1 MSTAA
6 ASTLLCDVIDNVALA
21 QRVMRSRDGKP
32 GGEKHIYISN
42 AAVSPNSNLTFLLGD
57 ADKGRYVKVIRKP
70 STYQDSGQGALTMLL
85 AAEGEDAAALRALQ
99 NKVVDGMKEF
109 GLLNAS
115 ISNHPDVIKLVMS
128 PIILD
133 KADEP
138 TVMIGTNVT
147 DETEYFLKIT
157 KGQHAGKFMPIR
169 QEDIRVGDRIVV
181 SLRMDRH
188 RDKPKHRF
196 TRYTQRV
203 FVIERG
209 SYSREAASI
218 VGSSGKAIDV
228 IEFDP
233 SLVQD
238 DYTEPAGAAAE
249 GEAGA
254 AGAAATAAASNP
266 SPAPAAGAPAAAA
279 ASGSADQDED
289 DEFAH
294 ALKRARSGGN

>member
-1 MSTAA
+1 MAS
-6 ASTLLCDVIDNVALA
+6 STLLCDVIDNVALA

-32 GGEKHIYISN
+32 GGEKHIYVSN
-42 AAVSPNSNLTFLLGD
+42 TAASPNSNLTFLLGD

-85 AAEGEDAAALRALQ
+85 AVEGEDASALRALQ

-128 PIILD
+128 PIILEKED
-133 KADEP
+133 S
-138 TVMIGTNVT
+138 VMIGTNVT
-147 DETEYFLKIT
+147 DETEYFLKIS
-157 KGQHAGKFMPIR
+157 KGPHAGKFMPIR
-169 QEDIRVGDRIVV
+169 QDDIRVGDRIVV

-209 SYSREAASI
+209 SYARDAASV

-238 DYTEPAGAAAE
+238 DYAEPT
-249 GEAGA
+249 EAGA
-254 AGAAATAAASNP
+254 G
-266 SPAPAAGAPAAAA
+266 AAAA
-279 ASGSADQDED
+279 ASDPSSSGAAAAAAASPSRASAPVPQNDEAEEEE

-294 ALKRARSGGN
+294 ALKRARTGASN

>member
-1 MSTAA
+1 MAS
-6 ASTLLCDVIDNVALA
+6 STLLCDVIDNVALA

-32 GGEKHIYISN
+32 GGEKHIYVSN
-42 AAVSPNSNLTFLLGD
+42 TAASPNSNLTFLLGD

-85 AAEGEDAAALRALQ
+85 AVEGEDASALRSLQ

-128 PIILD
+128 PIILEKED
-133 KADEP
+133 S
-138 TVMIGTNVT
+138 VMIGTNVT
-147 DETEYFLKIT
+147 DETEYFLKIS

-169 QEDIRVGDRIVV
+169 QDDIRVGDRIVV

-209 SYSREAASI
+209 SYARDAASV

-238 DYTEPAGAAAE
+238 DYAEPT
-249 GEAGA
+249 EAGA
-254 AGAAATAAASNP
+254 G
-266 SPAPAAGAPAAAA
+266 AAAA
-279 ASGSADQDED
+279 ASDPSSSGAAAAAAASPSRASAPVPQNDEAEEEE

-294 ALKRARSGGN
+294 ALKRARTGASN

>member
-1 MSTAA
+1 MAS
-6 ASTLLCDVIDNVALA
+6 STLLCDVIDNVALA

-32 GGEKHIYISN
+32 GGEKHIYVSN
-42 AAVSPNSNLTFLLGD
+42 TAASPNSNLTFLLGD

-85 AAEGEDAAALRALQ
+85 AVEGEDASALRTLQ

-128 PIILD
+128 PIILEKED
-133 KADEP
+133 S
-138 TVMIGTNVT
+138 VMIGTNVT
-147 DETEYFLKIT
+147 DETEYFLKIS

-169 QEDIRVGDRIVV
+169 QDDIRVGDRIVV

-209 SYSREAASI
+209 SYARDAASV

-238 DYTEPAGAAAE
+238 DYAEPT
-249 GEAGA
+249 EAGA
-254 AGAAATAAASNP
+254 G
-266 SPAPAAGAPAAAA
+266 AAAA
-279 ASGSADQDED
+279 ASDPSSSGAAAAAAASPSRASAPVPQNDEAEEEE

-294 ALKRARSGGN
+294 ALKRARTGASN

>member
-1 MSTAA
+1 MAS
-6 ASTLLCDVIDNVALA
+6 STLLCDVIDNVALA

-32 GGEKHIYISN
+32 GGEKHIYVSN
-42 AAVSPNSNLTFLLGD
+42 TAASPNSNLTFLLGD

-85 AAEGEDAAALRALQ
+85 AVEGEDASALRALQ

-128 PIILD
+128 PIILEKED
-133 KADEP
+133 S
-138 TVMIGTNVT
+138 VMIGTNVT
-147 DETEYFLKIT
+147 DETEYFLKIS

-169 QEDIRVGDRIVV
+169 QDDIRVGDRIVV

-209 SYSREAASI
+209 SYARDAASV

-238 DYTEPAGAAAE
+238 DYAEPT
-249 GEAGA
+249 EAGA
-254 AGAAATAAASNP
+254 G
-266 SPAPAAGAPAAAA
+266 AAAA
-279 ASGSADQDED
+279 ASDPSSSGAAAAAAASPSRASAPVPQNDEAEEEE

-294 ALKRARSGGN
+294 ALKRARTGASN